1 MTITLRIVT
10 RLCSCAE
17 RFSLSR
23 LILLVSWPSALL
35 FWFSLMALILFVA
48 AVNDQPTVC
57 SLLSTKRYLVELVEA
72 RIQPKRKAYI
82 GLHQVAKNTTA
93 LTRSP
98 YQLYMVI
105 CQFCIFSLFLEN
117 QLMLL

>member
-1 MTITLRIVT
+1 MLPAQQQKIFGGVGGGQNT
-10 RLCSCAE
+10 A
-17 RFSLSR
+17 
-23 LILLVSWPSALL
+23 
-35 FWFSLMALILFVA
+35 
-48 AVNDQPTVC
+48 
-57 SLLSTKRYLVELVEA
+57 
-72 RIQPKRKAYI
+72 KRKAYI